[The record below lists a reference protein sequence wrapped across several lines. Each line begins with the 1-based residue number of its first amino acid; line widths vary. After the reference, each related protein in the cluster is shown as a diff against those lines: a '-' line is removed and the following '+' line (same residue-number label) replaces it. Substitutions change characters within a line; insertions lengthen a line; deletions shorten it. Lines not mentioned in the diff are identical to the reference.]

1 MIVAVWARADD
12 QPFERRRSPVAI
24 ERPEKQLAEPPP
36 RVHVRLGGPPRDEA
50 VLLAVVIRIVL
61 ESRVEVRV
69 GDDRNGA
76 EQRLDREPAGG
87 GRVSRSGGPQR
98 VTPRVTRARR
108 CHVAVCPRP
117 RLAVGGRASPG
128 GPNGAPPLSPGA
140 PQPGGVGGGQG
151 APDGGLRG

>member
-12 QPFERRRSPVAI
+12 QPFVRRRSPVAI

-50 VLLAVVIRIVL
+50 VLLSVVIRIVL

-87 GRVSRSGGPQR
+87 DRKS
-98 VTPRVTRARR
+98 TRNSS
-108 CHVAVCPRP
+108 HQIISYAVFCLKKKNTHICLPHI
-117 RLAVGGRASPG
+117 S
-128 GPNGAPPLSPGA
+128 
-140 PQPGGVGGGQG
+140 
-151 APDGGLRG
+151 